1 MTLQLPTWQMRA
13 AWVVLS
19 HASDFILYLQTVITH
34 FPREISPGVKTE
46 WIESQAVGTLNW
58 FSPPELDWY
67 HGGLQWQI
75 EHHLFPGISQY
86 YYPALAPLVVSTCQ
100 EFGIPYRY
108 ERNFFTAFSAHL
120 TYLKEM
126 GAKGRPH
133 KMD

>member
-1 MTLQLPTWQMRA
+1 MKHVAALLACLPPTSALLPPCPPLAHTHAHTRPLPPYTL
-13 AWVVLS
+13 
-19 HASDFILYLQTVITH
+19 TH
-34 FPREISPGVKTE
+34 P
-46 WIESQAVGTLNW
+46 
-58 FSPPELDWY
+58 
-67 HGGLQWQI
+67 QI